1 MGGLCSCLNDNEE
14 DADET
19 TTLISGRPSAT
30 ISKASHSSTSTFSA
44 NHCPEEFWV
53 PDDEAS
59 ECQYCKRGFSAT
71 NRRHHCRMCG
81 DVFHGGECSTPRGPT
96 DHRVWVC
103 RFCYDYYHKFKNTLF
118 HGAQFILHREEGISE
133 TVVMKL
139 EGEGVDMC
147 VRWTPTKQTLKSK
160 MRGDQRM
167 IMLQNITSIETG
179 ARLQR
184 TGDTSCC
191 FRIVTSRE
199 ITQLEALSYGSQQD
213 WVAGLRAAVF
223 VCSEDCRLLAVQKE
237 AHVIQRAERKKQQ
250 GVAKQKRKATA
261 DSIVGKYR
269 DRPRRS

>member
-118 HGAQFILHREEGISE
+118 HGKVWSLLCGCRRIL
-133 TVVMKL
+133 L
-139 EGEGVDMC
+139 
-147 VRWTPTKQTLKSK
+147 
-160 MRGDQRM
+160 
-167 IMLQNITSIETG
+167 
-179 ARLQR
+179 
-184 TGDTSCC
+184 
-191 FRIVTSRE
+191 
-199 ITQLEALSYGSQQD
+199 TQQ
-213 WVAGLRAAVF
+213 
-223 VCSEDCRLLAVQKE
+223 
-237 AHVIQRAERKKQQ
+237 H
-250 GVAKQKRKATA
+250 
-261 DSIVGKYR
+261 
-269 DRPRRS
+269 RRSSYSESKSPGYSSGLSVIGESTL